1 MTDEYGPKD
10 SSGAAGVDI
19 GNIANHPYLENNP
32 YQDLDNNEDDD
43 DKNTADH
50 TDIEIVAAP
59 AEISEII
66 FDVDE
71 ESTGVED
78 RETTGVTSQHTGV
91 ATSDNKEITG
101 VTDTEADDM
110 VAIDATI

>member
-1 MTDEYGPKD
+1 M
-10 SSGAAGVDI
+10 
-19 GNIANHPYLENNP
+19 
-32 YQDLDNNEDDD
+32 
-43 DKNTADH
+43 
-50 TDIEIVAAP
+50 
-59 AEISEII
+59 
-66 FDVDE
+66 
-71 ESTGVED
+71 ED